1 MTIGLVLSKDGND
14 FLWEEEAKIL
24 VETKQNEEAISL
36 MKVLLN
42 ESKDN
47 IFSSLYITDF
57 YIKIIESKQT
67 ISIVKDEL
75 DVLSKLEMEPEQKG
89 DLLYQQLLC
98 LNKMGDAKKS
108 IEFKKSVLEYY
119 QQNDL
124 DSSILD
130 NL

>member
-1 MTIGLVLSKDGND
+1 
-14 FLWEEEAKIL
+14 
-24 VETKQNEEAISL
+24 
-36 MKVLLN
+36 
-42 ESKDN
+42 
-47 IFSSLYITDF
+47 
-57 YIKIIESKQT
+57 
-67 ISIVKDEL
+67 
-75 DVLSKLEMEPEQKG
+75 
-89 DLLYQQLLC
+89 LLYQQLLC

>member
-1 MTIGLVLSKDGND
+1 MNSLNKSSEILLAEMTVEDIIRKELPEVTLYFDYQEDFTETELYLVTISKIHGER
-14 FLWEEEAKIL
+14 FLFHKI
-24 VETKQNEEAISL
+24 KS
-36 MKVLLN
+36 
-42 ESKDN
+42 ESK
-47 IFSSLYITDF
+47 
-57 YIKIIESKQT
+57 
-67 ISIVKDEL
+67 
-75 DVLSKLEMEPEQKG
+75 
-89 DLLYQQLLC
+89 LLC